1 VPIVDVM
8 SVRLVRVAPDESVQA
23 AVGRM
28 VGENVGAVA
37 VCDGSRLVGIF
48 TERDVLRL
56 AGERARLDELRIDD
70 VMTRNVVTVSADSDI
85 LAAARLMGER
95 QIRHLPVVEG
105 ENVLGLVG
113 IRDVLGALTERL
125 WRLHDEEAHE
135 TVRGLLGRGR

>member
-23 AVGRM
+23 AIGRM

-56 AGERARLDELRIDD
+56 AGERARLDELRLDD

>member
-28 VGENVGAVA
+28 VEDNVGAVA

>member
-1 VPIVDVM
+1 MPIVDVM

>member
-1 VPIVDVM
+1 MPIVDVM

-23 AVGRM
+23 AIGRM

-56 AGERARLDELRIDD
+56 AGERARLDELRLDD